1 MNHVAGAPRDMA
13 SPITQKSPAVV
24 PRPRRGISSPVLA
37 LALALLA
44 AVLAAGCGGRSSSP
58 PTAPAAA
65 PAPSTAAASQPFAW
79 LRASA
84 PPRSWRVLE
93 LPGGSAALAL
103 PPGYARTPRTD
114 FGTISAA
121 PGGDPLLAYLN
132 VTPRQGDE
140 QLAGWAAFRLAHNR
154 AETMAVVAGASAERL
169 SFRNGASGSCLFDDY
184 TARSGGRRYRELAC
198 IVRGTRASNV
208 IVAAAPLDSWPSRAP
223 ELEAAVSGYLA
234 R

>member
-1 MNHVAGAPRDMA
+1 
-13 SPITQKSPAVV
+13 
-24 PRPRRGISSPVLA
+24 
-37 LALALLA
+37 
-44 AVLAAGCGGRSSSP
+44 
-58 PTAPAAA
+58 
-65 PAPSTAAASQPFAW
+65 
-79 LRASA
+79 
-84 PPRSWRVLE
+84 VLE

-121 PGGDPLLAYLN
+121 PGGDPLRAYLN

-154 AETMAVVAGASAERL
+154 AETMAVVAGTSAEQL
-169 SFRNGASGSCLFDDY
+169 SFRNGAIGSCVFDDY

-208 IVAAAPLDSWPSRAP
+208 IVAAAPLESWAARAP